1 MNSSH
6 LKSSLTLATSI
17 LKMTKKKTT
26 ERTKE
31 IIRLLQEGEE

>member
-1 MNSSH
+1 MNPAISKAAENVSNKH
-6 LKSSLTLATSI
+6 I
-17 LKMTKKKTT
+17 KMTKKKTT